1 MCFANGRCLLCIA
14 FLVLFAALLILAAV
28 HRVRAK
34 KKVLA
39 LTPGER
45 VRLLNELAEPFG
57 FAYLPA
63 EDIFTSRLDAWQ
75 RDKGYE
81 AKYDT
86 MAVGAGMV
94 IDAFPVYF
102 NYEGRTWLV
111 EFWKGQYGI
120 NTGGEVGIYHAK
132 GVIPPHAYHTA
143 HFEAVS
149 DAELPRICSCLDT
162 AEETFY
168 EICARHWW
176 LTGFRMGVYTKPS
189 RLRLATTLI
198 FPEQEMALAFWE
210 GEVNRLL
217 ASAFPAFSASC
228 TRSSVYVAV
237 KGACKELALKYF
249 ALLYNISK
257 DEIVGTDDQGEKNGV
272 GWPLTNHKAGFSTNT
287 YDPESAFQIPLSL
300 ICGMKGKDAWL
311 FLDDNLSYLPPDDIQ

>member
-14 FLVLFAALLILAAV
+14 FLVLFAALLILAVV

-57 FAYLPA
+57 FAYLPS

-210 GEVNRLL
+210 GLRKTGKPRSLFRICGREVSVRVNFSEEHGLIQGICRSAVLLWNRLL
-217 ASAFPAFSASC
+217 CRGFRIVTYPWKRTADRMVFLYYLLPGWFRKILVISGGRCKPRCRTRKSHRSC
-228 TRSSVYVAV
+228 R
-237 KGACKELALKYF
+237 GR
-249 ALLYNISK
+249 
-257 DEIVGTDDQGEKNGV
+257 
-272 GWPLTNHKAGFSTNT
+272 
-287 YDPESAFQIPLSL
+287 
-300 ICGMKGKDAWL
+300 
-311 FLDDNLSYLPPDDIQ
+311 

>member
-14 FLVLFAALLILAAV
+14 FLVLFAALLILAVV

-45 VRLLNELAEPFG
+45 VRLLNELSEPFG

-81 AKYDT
+81 AKYDA

-94 IDAFPVYF
+94 IDAFSVYF

-210 GEVNRLL
+210 GLRKTGKPRSLFRICGREVSISRMIRRS
-217 ASAFPAFSASC
+217 SAFS
-228 TRSSVYVAV
+228 RM
-237 KGACKELALKYF
+237 
-249 ALLYNISK
+249 
-257 DEIVGTDDQGEKNGV
+257 
-272 GWPLTNHKAGFSTNT
+272 KA
-287 YDPESAFQIPLSL
+287 I
-300 ICGMKGKDAWL
+300 
-311 FLDDNLSYLPPDDIQ
+311 